1 MPAGGGAVI
10 SSFFYFSNCADVRN
24 SCICMCTWC
33 NTVKHM
39 RISKGTEADK
49 QQFLNFS
56 EYKRALIK
64 TAGFNYT
71 EAVYFANPE
80 DVRTSTALSHRHLV
94 YSRKAPDGGCHGP
107 RNGGPR
113 TIHQCPLDSNLPH
126 LSSTHLPTLNQFTLT
141 CVMTACT
148 TVVGITGG
156 PSRYWSAQP
165 GVGHKCCAHF
175 HRFGGILVYG
185 TVPPA
190 FSYLEGPDGVPRLR
204 VRQWGTP
211 WQPPISVP
219 SRGSVVLGARFAT
232 PHLC

>member
-1 MPAGGGAVI
+1 MPGGGGY
-10 SSFFYFSNCADVRN
+10 FFLFLFLKANVRN
-24 SCICMCTWC
+24 SCIFMCTWC

-107 RNGGPR
+107 R
-113 TIHQCPLDSNLPH
+113 
-126 LSSTHLPTLNQFTLT
+126 
-141 CVMTACT
+141 
-148 TVVGITGG
+148 
-156 PSRYWSAQP
+156 
-165 GVGHKCCAHF
+165 
-175 HRFGGILVYG
+175 
-185 TVPPA
+185 
-190 FSYLEGPDGVPRLR
+190 
-204 VRQWGTP
+204 
-211 WQPPISVP
+211 
-219 SRGSVVLGARFAT
+219 
-232 PHLC
+232 